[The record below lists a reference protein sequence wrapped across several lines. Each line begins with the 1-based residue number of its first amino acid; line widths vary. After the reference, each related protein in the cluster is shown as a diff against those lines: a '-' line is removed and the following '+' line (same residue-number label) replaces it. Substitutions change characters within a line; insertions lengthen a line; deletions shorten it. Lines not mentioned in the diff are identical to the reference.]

1 VLWIRMTVAI
11 PVVDHPEQTAPL
23 TNGQY
28 FCAENGVPPSILD
41 TLDRIGNL
49 LSRRLNVMMDLSTV
63 IGILLAGLFGIL
75 GTAIGSIL
83 TGRNQDILTRELL
96 EEQRKRED
104 TAYKRQLDS
113 ARHDRLTKRYEE
125 LIVAAQKYAE
135 VAYSMYSDALAPYIL
150 EEDELADLP
159 GNPKKVYRDF
169 YMASEKE
176 RTEFQRV
183 MSLVA
188 IEGENSDIVQC
199 GRAFEKAFRE
209 LLEAL
214 AAGSSDAVLDQH
226 EEVVK
231 AYDALSSAVRTH
243 MQELGTPG

>member
-1 VLWIRMTVAI
+1 MVTM
-11 PVVDHPEQTAPL
+11 
-23 TNGQY
+23 N
-28 FCAENGVPPSILD
+28 
-41 TLDRIGNL
+41 
-49 LSRRLNVMMDLSTV
+49 LSTV
-63 IGILLAGLFGIL
+63 IGILLAGLFGIA

-83 TGRNQDILTRELL
+83 TGRNQDILTRQLL

-113 ARHDRLTKRYEE
+113 VRHDRLSKRYEE

-135 VAYSMYSDALAPYIL
+135 VAYSMYSEALAPYIVDGDARAHSL
-150 EEDELADLP
+150 E
-159 GNPKKVYRDF
+159 NPKKF
-169 YMASEKE
+169 YHDYYMTSDKE

-183 MSLVA
+183 LSLVA
-188 IEGENSDIVQC
+188 IEGENSDIVQR
-199 GRAFEKAFRE
+199 GHAFEKAFRV

-214 AAGSSDAVLDQH
+214 ASGSSDAVLDQH

-243 MQELGTPG
+243 MQELDDVLP

>member
-1 VLWIRMTVAI
+1 
-11 PVVDHPEQTAPL
+11 
-23 TNGQY
+23 
-28 FCAENGVPPSILD
+28 
-41 TLDRIGNL
+41 
-49 LSRRLNVMMDLSTV
+49 MMELSTV
-63 IGILLAGLFGIL
+63 IGILLAGLFGIV

-83 TGRNQDILTRELL
+83 TGRNQDMLTRQLL

-113 ARHDRLTKRYEE
+113 ARHDQLTKRYEE

-150 EEDELADLP
+150 EEDEPANLR

-176 RTEFQRV
+176 RAEFQRV
-183 MSLVA
+183 LSLVA

-226 EEVVK
+226 EDVVK

-243 MQELGTPG
+243 MQELKASV